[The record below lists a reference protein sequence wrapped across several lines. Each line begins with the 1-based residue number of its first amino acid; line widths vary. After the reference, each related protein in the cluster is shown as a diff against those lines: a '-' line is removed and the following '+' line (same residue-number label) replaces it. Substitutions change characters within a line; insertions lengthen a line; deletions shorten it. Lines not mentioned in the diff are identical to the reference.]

1 MCGQPHFRRDLGV
14 GWQVRGFV
22 QSRVRRDPL
31 EAIRS
36 AAVRKRIACHFARQA
51 VIRST
56 CDSVCAY
63 VNAYSSDK
71 ESRIQRV
78 IGIDV
83 PGGPDIA
90 VGEVVE
96 VARTAICHGPW
107 LVA

>member
-31 EAIRS
+31 EAVRA
-36 AAVRKRIACHFARQA
+36 AAVRKRIACHFARYA
-51 VIRST
+51 VILSS
-56 CDSVCAY
+56 CHSVCAY
-63 VNAYSSDK
+63 VNAYSSDQ
-71 ESRIQRV
+71 ENRIQRV

-83 PGGPDIA
+83 PSGPDIA

-96 VARTAICHGPW
+96 VARTAICHAPGF
-107 LVA
+107 VA